1 MSDEESAIFEPFLAS
16 LAEGGCPPK
25 NHRKV
30 LDGVFWMN
38 RTGAPLAR
46 YTRGTGQLELGAQA
60 VSQLVSLRR
69 MGRAVA
75 GVGGQRRAGMGGFRL
90 CWTTAVSATQGIC
103 SRSSNGRNPSRP
115 CENSS
120 GESRRTPICVARVHL
135 PECPVRSARRTS
147 LDDRDGRNPG
157 VRGLEAELR
166 QSALRRHSL
175 QSGEQP
181 KSTLTRRAE
190 PASEERNVTIT
201 ECSGSRIT
209 WPGPPYSLW
218 IIGRLQNT
226 DRADASGR

>member
-16 LAEGGCPPK
+16 LAEGGRAPK

-69 MGRAVA
+69 VGRAVA
-75 GVGGQRRAGMGGFRL
+75 GVGEQRRAGMGGFRL

-103 SRSSNGRNPSRP
+103 SRSSNGRNPPRP

-120 GESRRTPICVARVHL
+120 GESRRTPICVARCTCL
-135 PECPVRSARRTS
+135 NVRF
-147 LDDRDGRNPG
+147 G
-157 VRGLEAELR
+157 VLAGLRWMTVMGAIPAFEV
-166 QSALRRHSL
+166 LRRNFGNPPYGVIL
-175 QSGEQP
+175 CN
-181 KSTLTRRAE
+181 
-190 PASEERNVTIT
+190 PASNR
-201 ECSGSRIT
+201 SRPI
-209 WPGPPYSLW
+209 PGAQN
-218 IIGRLQNT
+218 RLQKNAT
-226 DRADASGR
+226 